1 MPATGDD
8 AAYAALFA
16 KIERERGFRGKL
28 YRQKCLRRRVGVRM
42 RARGLTSV
50 DDYSALLD
58 TDPAEYDWLLRV
70 LTINVSKFFRNK
82 ETWDVIGSELLP
94 DLLDRGEPLLMW
106 SAGSAAG
113 EEAYSLAILVRE
125 QLTDRGWG
133 GLNGVRIIGT
143 DIDEGS
149 LELARSAEYP
159 EVALSE
165 TPEEIRRRWF
175 NPGSVNRLKDP
186 IRSMV
191 EFSNLDILES
201 RPDFEA
207 DLILC
212 RNLLIY
218 LDRPAQG
225 RVFETFIDVLRSGGY
240 LVLGRVEMLARE
252 VKASFEVVNAR
263 ERIYRRR

>member
-16 KIERERGFRGKL
+16 KIERERGFRGSL

-42 RARGLTSV
+42 RARGLTSI

-58 TDPAEYDWLLRV
+58 SDPAEYDWLLRV

-82 ETWDVIGSELLP
+82 ETWDVIGNELLP
-94 DLLDRGEPLLMW
+94 GLLARAEPVLLW

-113 EEAYSLAILVRE
+113 EEAYSLAILVWE
-125 QLTDRGWG
+125 QLAGRGQG
-133 GLNGVRIIGT
+133 EVNGVRIIGT

-175 NPGSVNRLKDP
+175 VPGPVNRLKDP

-191 EFSNLDILES
+191 DFRKVDILEN
-201 RPDFEA
+201 RPGFEA

-218 LDRPAQG
+218 LDRPAQC
-225 RVFETFIDVLRSGGY
+225 RVFEMFVEVLRPGGY
-240 LVLGRVEMLARE
+240 LVLGRVEMLARG
-252 VKASFEVVNAR
+252 VKEWFDVVDAR